1 MKKLLFLGLICA
13 FAFMLFGC
21 AAPME
26 DEAAGLPE
34 EVEEHEECPPGEEAA
49 PPIKEAEPEEGPET
63 AEPEEGTSAEEK
75 PLGIMF
81 MIEYQDTVGL
91 SNFVNEM
98 EKREIPGLLM
108 VTPEFVNANC
118 EDIKELIRHDV
129 EIVAC
134 NVDEPFWDVP
144 YEEQKERIEQMTTEI
159 ENCTGEPVRIV
170 SSRYFASDMN
180 TVKAAEELGIPY
192 VTARG
197 TTTTKATVYQPEGYN
212 VSILSVSNIPLVTF
226 EYGSLCDYS
235 FFERAGTPEDMRAE
249 LDRAVL
255 PLSQK
260 EKERY
265 GEVARVTPVSH
276 TRIGGYL
283 EPWMD
288 MWLGFWGESDVKW
301 VGLDEIMEEP
311 DWELPLWQVPINR
324 NAPYNEEKIRPL
336 VSYEEEEK
344 VQNPCA
350 ATDIGPENEPGEEED
365 AEEEPAEE
373 TGYVENKLVMFHNGK
388 GPMCIEALQFIE
400 TIDYPVEQHLDT
412 EEGFREDLDALKETY
427 GNSEGISES
436 YGYFPIIFVEDKA
449 YSGFNEEIED
459 EILAVISE

>member
-13 FAFMLFGC
+13 FAFIVFGC
-21 AAPME
+21 AAPM
-26 DEAAGLPE
+26 
-34 EVEEHEECPPGEEAA
+34 GEEEDAQPA
-49 PPIKEAEPEEGPET
+49 EEAVPPIKEVEPEEEQGTGEPAEPEEE
-63 AEPEEGTSAEEK
+63 TSAEEK

-98 EKREIPGLLM
+98 EKRGVPGLLM
-108 VTPEFVNANC
+108 VTPEFVTANC
-118 EDIKELIRHDV
+118 GDIKEVIEHNV
-129 EIVAC
+129 EIVGC
-134 NVDEPFWDVP
+134 NVDEPFWGVP
-144 YEEQKERIEQMTTEI
+144 YEEQKSRIVEMTEEI
-159 ENCTGEPVRIV
+159 ENCTGKPVRII

-180 TVKAAEELGIPY
+180 TIKAAEELGIPY

-197 TTTTKATVYQPEGYN
+197 TTNTKATVYQPEGYN
-212 VSILSVSNIPLVTF
+212 VKILSVSNIPLVTF

-265 GEVARVTPVSH
+265 GEIARITPVSH

-283 EPWMD
+283 EPWME
-288 MWLGFWGESDVKW
+288 MWIGFWNESEVEW

-311 DWELPLWQVPINR
+311 DWVLPLWQVPINR
-324 NAPYNEEKIRPL
+324 NAPYTEEKIRPL
-336 VSYEEEEK
+336 VPYEEEEK

-350 ATDIGPENEPGEEED
+350 AIDIGSETGAGET
-365 AEEEPAEE
+365 AEE
-373 TGYVENKLVMFHNGK
+373 TGYVGNKMVMFHNGK
-388 GPMCIEALQFIE
+388 GSMCLDALGFIE
-400 TIDYPVEQHLDT
+400 TIDYPVEQHLNT
-412 EEGFREDLDALKETY
+412 EPGFMGDLGELKEVY
-427 GNSEGISES
+427 GESEGVSDS
-436 YGYFPIIFVEDKA
+436 FGYYPIIFVEDRA
-449 YSGFNEEIED
+449 FSGFDEEIKG
-459 EILAVISE
+459 EILSVISG